1 MLTAAQLA
9 FIAPLILVA
18 DRAPQFEYQAT
29 CRGAIEATKATGGKN
44 ENACL
49 QDERAAQ
56 ATLHQDW
63 QQFSSDQ
70 KKHCLRL
77 QSAGRSPSYVELLTC
92 VELGKAV
99 KDLKAKRSPP
109 EGTGCPRK
117 KCVKTDSGGYAA
129 LTPSIQRSDG
139 GAR

>member
-1 MLTAAQLA
+1 MLTAVQLA

-29 CRGAIEATKATGGKN
+29 CRGAIEATKATGGRN

-56 ATLHQDW
+56 ATLRQEW
-63 QQFSSDQ
+63 QQFNSDQ

-77 QSAGRSPSYVELLTC
+77 QSAGGSPSYVELLTC

-99 KDLKAKRSPP
+99 KDLKAKRSAP
-109 EGTGCPRK
+109 EVSELSTEKTRQTLVPEVTPR
-117 KCVKTDSGGYAA
+117 
-129 LTPSIQRSDG
+129 
-139 GAR
+139 